1 MQRKNNKDYLE
12 KLINHTM
19 RHGKKIAAIGLL
31 AKSVSVFVQKL
42 ARQGI
47 ISDSVSLRR
56 VSTRP
61 RLSSTLFN
69 HSTHRWRCD
78 KIDKNQ
84 QFPFAFDQLKP
95 VDTDNSHPITIPRP
109 VPTLFFS
116 ITAATIPFLEKTED
130 TIGKATDRTIGKAN
144 DWLLNSTQKP
154 VEIGTS
160 KKVTPKNEKMSV
172 RKKKARVSRG
182 AVEKFV
188 KDAISHIK
196 PSLETRKKK
205 IAGITRH
212 IPSLVHPSRGE
223 GLAIRWLIAAAK
235 EKQRRGGRGFAQCLS
250 NELLDAYLKKGEP
263 KQKRDSLHKLAEN
276 NRSYIRFRWW

>member
-78 KIDKNQ
+78 KIDNNQ
-84 QFPFAFDQLKP
+84 QFPSAFDQLKP
-95 VDTDNSHPITIPRP
+95 LDTDNSHPITIPRL

-116 ITAATIPFLEKTED
+116 ITAPTIPFLEKTED
-130 TIGKATDRTIGKAN
+130 SIGKAN

-160 KKVTPKNEKMSV
+160 KKVSPKNEKMSV
-172 RKKKARVSRG
+172 RKKKARVGRG
-182 AVEKFV
+182 AVERFV

-205 IAGITRH
+205 IAGVTRH

-223 GLAIRWLIAAAK
+223 GLAIRWLITAAK

>member
-47 ISDSVSLRR
+47 VSNSVSLRR

-61 RLSSTLFN
+61 QLSSTLFN
-69 HSTHRWRCD
+69 HSQ
-78 KIDKNQ
+78 IGNNQ
-84 QFPFAFDQLKP
+84 QFPSALDQLKP
-95 VDTDNSHPITIPRP
+95 VDTDNSHPITIPRL

-116 ITAATIPFLEKTED
+116 ITTPTIPFLEKTED
-130 TIGKATDRTIGKAN
+130 TIGKAN
-144 DWLLNSTQKP
+144 DWLLNSIQKP

-160 KKVTPKNEKMSV
+160 KKVRPKNEKMSL
-172 RKKKARVSRG
+172 RKGKARVGGRP
-182 AVEKFV
+182 VERFV
-188 KDAISHIK
+188 KDAISHLK

-250 NELLDAYLKKGEP
+250 NELLDAYFKKGEP
-263 KQKRDSLHKLAEN
+263 RQKRDSLHKLAEN

>member
-1 MQRKNNKDYLE
+1 MQRENNKDYLE

-31 AKSVSVFVQKL
+31 AKSVSVFVHKL
-42 ARQGI
+42 AHQGI

-69 HSTHRWRCD
+69 HSQ
-78 KIDKNQ
+78 IGNNQ
-84 QFPFAFDQLKP
+84 QSPFAFDQLKAR
-95 VDTDNSHPITIPRP
+95 DTDNSHPTTIPRL

-116 ITAATIPFLEKTED
+116 ITTHTVPFLEKTED
-130 TIGKATDRTIGKAN
+130 TIGKAN
-144 DWLLNSTQKP
+144 NWLLNSTQKP

-160 KKVTPKNEKMSV
+160 REVSAENGKMSV
-172 RKKKARVSRG
+172 RKGKARVARRP
-182 AVEKFV
+182 VERFV

-205 IAGITRH
+205 IAGITRY

-263 KQKRDSLHKLAEN
+263 RQKRDSLHKLAEN